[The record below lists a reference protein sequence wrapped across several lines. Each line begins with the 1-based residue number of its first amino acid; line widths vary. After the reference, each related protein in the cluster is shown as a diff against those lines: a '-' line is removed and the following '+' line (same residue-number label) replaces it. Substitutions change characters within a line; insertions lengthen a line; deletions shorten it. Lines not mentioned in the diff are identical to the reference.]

1 MEGRCY
7 LVLCDLISCLKTTCS
22 QVCDLLLGVVP
33 CLGGFWGRIQMA
45 SHSSVHI
52 LRKKSK
58 HWELN
63 NVEDKESH

>member
-22 QVCDLLLGVVP
+22 QVCDILGVVP
-33 CLGGFWGRIQMA
+33 RLGGFRGRIQMS
-45 SHSSVHI
+45 SHSGVHI

-58 HWELN
+58 YWELN
-63 NVEDKESH
+63 NVEGKASN

>member
-7 LVLCDLISCLKTTCS
+7 LLLSDMISLLKTTCS
-22 QVCDLLLGVVP
+22 QVCDILVVVS

-45 SHSSVHI
+45 SHGSVLI

-58 HWELN
+58 HWKLN
-63 NVEDKESH
+63 NVEGKASN